1 MMAGAVDRRL
11 RAVPATPSLIRAM
24 VTDAARIMDPPP
36 GVLADIRLAVTEAAT
51 NAVKHAYPDRQDG
64 PIDVT
69 IESDGSCL
77 RVVIRDYGIGIQTP
91 ARPGG
96 LGLGLPILAEC
107 TESLVVD
114 RCDAGTRIVM
124 TFLV

>member
-36 GVLADIRLAVTEAAT
+36 DVLADIRLAVTEAAT

-69 IESDGSCL
+69 IESDVSCL
-77 RVVIRDYGIGIQTP
+77 RVVIRDYGIAP
-91 ARPGG
+91 
-96 LGLGLPILAEC
+96 
-107 TESLVVD
+107 VD
-114 RCDAGTRIVM
+114 DE
-124 TFLV
+124 